1 MTYFF
6 LFAYLFCLRY
16 CLFVFTLTMARSLI
30 IGLEGTILFI
40 GTLAYSEKFSQAGNY
55 FYYE

>member
-1 MTYFF
+1 
-6 LFAYLFCLRY
+6 
-16 CLFVFTLTMARSLI
+16 MARSLI
-30 IGLEGTILFI
+30 IGLEGTTLFI